1 MATFVLSDGRIV
13 NSYGFRI
20 NTQGINLTRFLA
32 NPVMLEDHIGGIG
45 GVLGNWQN
53 VKIDGALLMADS
65 NFDDGDD
72 TAVKAK
78 GKVDRGFVKGASVG
92 ILYNPDDMVMQPDGN
107 WELTKCEML
116 EASITPLPSNAGAL
130 KLFVSKDGKL
140 HQQTLEEVKLSLS
153 ALSAEEAIIDKTKNQ
168 QTDMKKVILSLAA
181 LTFLDLQKANS
192 QEGVDVT
199 LVEQAVAELKTKLDD
214 TTSKLSAQKLA
225 YEALKKQVDEANAEK
240 TKTMLDAAQLA
251 GKFDAQDRQVWE
263 ELSQVNLLLA
273 ERTLSSIPAKKS
285 LAAQLN
291 NPNPSGV
298 EDVKTA
304 DDFEKLPLEKQLAFK
319 EANPEAYKKL
329 FA

>member
-1 MATFVLSDGRIV
+1 
-13 NSYGFRI
+13 
-20 NTQGINLTRFLA
+20 
-32 NPVMLEDHIGGIG
+32 
-45 GVLGNWQN
+45 
-53 VKIDGALLMADS
+53 
-65 NFDDGDD
+65 
-72 TAVKAK
+72 
-78 GKVDRGFVKGASVG
+78 
-92 ILYNPDDMVMQPDGN
+92 
-107 WELTKCEML
+107 
-116 EASITPLPSNAGAL
+116 
-130 KLFVSKDGKL
+130 
-140 HQQTLEEVKLSLS
+140 
-153 ALSAEEAIIDKTKNQ
+153 
-168 QTDMKKVILSLAA
+168 MKKVILSLAA